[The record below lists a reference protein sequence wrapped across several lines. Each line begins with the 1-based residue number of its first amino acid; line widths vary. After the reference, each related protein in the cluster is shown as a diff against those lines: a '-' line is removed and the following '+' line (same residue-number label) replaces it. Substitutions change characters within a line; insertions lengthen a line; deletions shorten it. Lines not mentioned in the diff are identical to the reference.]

1 MKTLVLA
8 VDRDDDLG
16 QKVGIKGPV
25 IGRAEMLDAATKFAL
40 ADPEDTDM
48 NSMFSAIRYFDD
60 LLKRG
65 IEAEVALITGD
76 PEVGFK
82 SDQVLNTQMDMV
94 LDKVKPESVVLVSDG
109 AEDEYI
115 YPMIASRVKIDSVRK
130 VYVRQNQSIEGTYYL
145 ISKALK
151 DVKLRAKLI
160 APIALILIMYGL
172 VDLSP
177 KLYKLSTG
185 LAGID
190 SLSSMAPGA
199 ISITVG
205 IYLIGWAYQVVKHTK
220 DFLATA
226 SRAAQRGS
234 VFIPFA
240 FVSFIFLIL
249 GILFGLDSLSGK
261 SASLSEDIVML
272 IAAMIWPWVFS
283 VFFFELGKAINDYI
297 HHSGIR
303 MDLVVMII
311 SVFALGFIIQGAL
324 DAVEYFTSG
333 GGINP
338 FIIVLEI
345 TSGILIAVF
354 GAIMSSTIFS
364 DRNEEEEQVSA

>member
-16 QKVGIKGPV
+16 QKVGIEGPV
-25 IGRAEMLDAATKFAL
+25 VGRAEMLDAAMKFAL

-82 SDQVLNTQMDMV
+82 SDQVLNTQIDMV
-94 LDKVKPESVVLVSDG
+94 LEKVKPESVVLVSDG

-177 KLYKLSTG
+177 RLYKLSTG
-185 LAGID
+185 AAGIE
-190 SLSSMAPGA
+190 SLSAMGPGA

-205 IYLIGWAYQVVKHTK
+205 IYLVGWAYQVVRHTK
-220 DFLATA
+220 DLLAKA

-234 VFIPFA
+234 VFIPFV
-240 FVSFIFLIL
+240 FVSVIFLIL
-249 GILFGLDSLSGK
+249 GILFGLDSLSRK
-261 SASLSEDIVML
+261 SASISGDIVML
-272 IAAMIWPWVFS
+272 ISAMVWPWVFS
-283 VFFFELGKAINDYI
+283 VFFFELGKTINDYI

-324 DAVEYFTSG
+324 DAVEYFTSSSG
-333 GGINP
+333 VNP

-345 TSGILIAVF
+345 TTGILIAVF
-354 GAIMSSTIFS
+354 GAVMSSTIFPAGS
-364 DRNEEEEQVSA
+364 EEEKQVSL

>member
-16 QKVGIKGPV
+16 QKVGIEGPV
-25 IGRAEMLDAATKFAL
+25 IGRAEMLEAATKFAL

-76 PEVGFK
+76 PDVGFK
-82 SDQVLNTQMDMV
+82 SDQVLNTQIDMV
-94 LDKVKPESVVLVSDG
+94 LEKVKPDSVVLVSDG

-151 DVKLRAKLI
+151 DVKLRAKII
-160 APIALILIMYGL
+160 APIALVLIMYGL

-185 LAGID
+185 EADIE
-190 SLSSMAPGA
+190 SLSDMASGT
-199 ISITVG
+199 ISTTVG
-205 IYLIGWAYQVVKHTK
+205 LYLIGRAYQVVKHIRNGFVK
-220 DFLATA
+220 A

-240 FVSFIFLIL
+240 FVSFIFLVL
-249 GILFGLDSLSGK
+249 GILFGADSLANGGG
-261 SASLSEDIVML
+261 SLSHDIVML
-272 IAAMIWPWVFS
+272 IAAMIWPMVFS
-283 VFFFELGKAINDYI
+283 VFFFELGKTINDYI
-297 HHSGIR
+297 HHSGVR

-324 DAVEYFTSG
+324 DAVEYFTGSE
-333 GGINP
+333 GINS

-345 TSGILIAVF
+345 STGILIAVF
-354 GAIMSSTIFS
+354 GAIMSSTLFPAS
-364 DRNEEEEQVSA
+364 EEEDEQVSS